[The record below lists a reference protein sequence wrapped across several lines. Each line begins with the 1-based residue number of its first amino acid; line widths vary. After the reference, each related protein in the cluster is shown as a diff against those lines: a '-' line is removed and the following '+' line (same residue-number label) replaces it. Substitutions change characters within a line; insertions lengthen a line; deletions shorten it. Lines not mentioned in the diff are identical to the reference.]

1 MFRVPFAMERMV
13 EGSVSGPLITAYL
26 ANLTTTVN
34 AITGGGAYAVIDP
47 HNFGRFN
54 GATITSTSD
63 FQSFWNK
70 LAAQFKDNSKVVFD
84 TNNEY
89 HDMDQTLVLDLNQ
102 AAIDGIRAAGATSQY
117 IFAEGNSY
125 SVRCGRPPK
134 TPLSLL
140 PFSNCQSL
148 TPGFLRRVPGRG
160 TQPTTTS
167 QP

>member
-13 EGSVSGPLITAYL
+13 QGSSVSGPLATAYL
-26 ANLTTTVN
+26 ANLTATVD
-34 AITGGGAYAVIDP
+34 AITGGGAAYAVVDP
-47 HNFGRFN
+47 HNFGRFY
-54 GATITSTSD
+54 GAVITSTSD

-70 LAAQFKDNSKVVFD
+70 LAAQFKHNDRVVFD

-125 SVRCGRPPK
+125 SVRFPTHLPP
-134 TPLSLL
+134 SLN
-140 PFSNCQSL
+140 PSHHANHAN
-148 TPGFLRRVPGRG
+148 PHPRAPGRG
-160 TQPTTTS
+160 TRPTPTWRR
-167 QP
+167 